1 MLRQPIPQV
10 FDDHLYLQDYLPDHP
25 RGYTQHTTPRVT
37 VGSHQWYTWLADA
50 QNKSFTF
57 KSHFGSFTARHE
69 RQRNSWYWYAYRKQ
83 QGRIRKMYLG
93 RPQELTA
100 ERLNSIAIN
109 LCTYSS
115 CQHNYQ
121 LFEAK
126 LRTPSL
132 ARDVL
137 PRPRLLAKL
146 QNSLE
151 TGLTVISAPA
161 GWGKTT
167 LLRQWHNEVVSQGCA
182 CSWLSLDKE
191 DNQAI
196 RFWSHFI
203 AALEQVM
210 PGLSDLVSI
219 ELFCAHA
226 TLTQGLHT
234 LLHALDGLAT
244 PATLVLDNYHVLY
257 AQEIHQALTTLI
269 ELMPLQLHLVIVS
282 RTRPELPLARLRA
295 QRLLNE
301 LHMDDLR
308 FLQQEMLQLLPRL
321 LAQPLTTEQY
331 VTLATRANGWITAL
345 HLLVA
350 SIHEGGTIEEVCA
363 LPQRHLNDYMVEEV
377 LLQQPEE
384 IQRFLL
390 ATAPLDSFDI
400 SLASAVSLQANS
412 EAMLDYLSRH
422 NIFIEAQD
430 SQRGWFRYQPLFS
443 EVLRGYLRQHSASL
457 LPELYLRAC
466 TWYQQNGLLNNALYY
481 ATQATGNAMIA
492 LPQAGNQLGNLTNYY
507 PVVQAI
513 PTLKHARREL
523 FTQRE
528 NEVIDLLL
536 QGASNREIAAK
547 LIISEG
553 TVKKHMANICGKLE
567 VKSRTQALAKLMPQ
581 LTPAL
586 NSRDVPASRAG

>member
-10 FDDHLYLQDYLPDHP
+10 LDDHLYLQDHLY
-25 RGYTQHTTPRVT
+25 GYTQHTTPGVT

-57 KSHFGSFTARHE
+57 KSQFGTFTARHE

-83 QGRIRKMYLG
+83 QGKIRKVYLG

-132 ARDVL
+132 GRDLL
-137 PRPRLLAKL
+137 PRPHLLAKL
-146 QNSLE
+146 QHSLE
-151 TGLTVISAPA
+151 ARLTVISAPA

-167 LLRQWHNEVVSQGCA
+167 LLCQWHNEVVSQGRSCG
-182 CSWLSLDKE
+182 WLSLDKE
-191 DNQAI
+191 DNQAT

-210 PGLSDLVSI
+210 PGLSELVPI
-219 ELFCAHA
+219 EIFCAPA
-226 TLTQGLHT
+226 TPTQGLHT
-234 LLHALDGLAT
+234 LLHMLAGLST
-244 PATLVLDNYHVLY
+244 PATLVLDNFHVLY

-282 RTRPELPLARLRA
+282 RTRPELPLAQLRA

-308 FLQQEMLQLLPRL
+308 FSQQETLQLLPRL
-321 LAQPLTTEQY
+321 LAQPLTMEQCGI
-331 VTLATRANGWITAL
+331 LAARASGWITAL

-350 SIHEGGTIEEVCA
+350 SIYEGRTIEEVCA
-363 LPQRHLNDYMVEEV
+363 LPQHHLNDYVVEEV

-384 IQRFLL
+384 VQRFLL
-390 ATAPLDSFDI
+390 ATAPLDSFDT
-400 SLASAVSLQANS
+400 SLASAVSLQPNS
-412 EAMLDYLSRH
+412 EALLDYLWRH
-422 NIFIEAQD
+422 NLLIETQD
-430 SQRGWFRYQPLFS
+430 SQRGWFRYQPLFA
-443 EVLRGYLRQHSASL
+443 EALRGYLRQRNISL

-466 TWYQQNGLLNNALYY
+466 TWYQQHGLLNNALYY
-481 ATQATGNAMIA
+481 ATQATGNVMIA
-492 LPQAGNQLGNLTNYY
+492 LPQIDNQLGNPANYY
-507 PVVQAI
+507 PMVQAT
-513 PTLKHARREL
+513 PVLKHAEREL

-536 QGASNREIAAK
+536 QGAPNREIATK
-547 LIISEG
+547 LVISEG
-553 TVKKHMANICGKLE
+553 TVKKHVANICGKLA
-567 VKSRTQALAKLMPQ
+567 VKSRTQALAKLMP
-581 LTPAL
+581 TL
-586 NSRDVPASRAG
+586 NSRGASASRAG

>member
-1 MLRQPIPQV
+1 
-10 FDDHLYLQDYLPDHP
+10 
-25 RGYTQHTTPRVT
+25 
-37 VGSHQWYTWLADA
+37 
-50 QNKSFTF
+50 
-57 KSHFGSFTARHE
+57 
-69 RQRNSWYWYAYRKQ
+69 
-83 QGRIRKMYLG
+83 
-93 RPQELTA
+93 
-100 ERLNSIAIN
+100 
-109 LCTYSS
+109 
-115 CQHNYQ
+115 
-121 LFEAK
+121 
-126 LRTPSL
+126 
-132 ARDVL
+132 
-137 PRPRLLAKL
+137 
-146 QNSLE
+146 
-151 TGLTVISAPA
+151 
-161 GWGKTT
+161 
-167 LLRQWHNEVVSQGCA
+167 
-182 CSWLSLDKE
+182 
-191 DNQAI
+191 
-196 RFWSHFI
+196 
-203 AALEQVM
+203 
-210 PGLSDLVSI
+210 
-219 ELFCAHA
+219 
-226 TLTQGLHT
+226 
-234 LLHALDGLAT
+234 
-244 PATLVLDNYHVLY
+244 
-257 AQEIHQALTTLI
+257 
-269 ELMPLQLHLVIVS
+269 
-282 RTRPELPLARLRA
+282 
-295 QRLLNE
+295 
-301 LHMDDLR
+301 MDDLR
-308 FLQQEMLQLLPRL
+308 FSQQEMLQLLPRL

-430 SQRGWFRYQPLFS
+430 SQRGWFRYQPLFA

-492 LPQAGNQLGNLTNYY
+492 LPQADNQLGNLTNYY
-507 PVVQAI
+507 PTVQTI
-513 PTLKHARREL
+513 PTLKHARRKL

-528 NEVIDLLL
+528 NEVIDLLW

-553 TVKKHMANICGKLE
+553 TVKKHVANICGKLE